1 MLTGSEMNYEIMRIC
16 PMEMSMKTEK
26 TIQKLREGR
35 DVTIVALGD
44 SLTYGWMVGKGYLDF
59 LDEMLRFKFPE
70 SRFKLINK
78 GIPGDTADGGL
89 YRLREDVIAY
99 SPDCV
104 LIQFALNDSAI
115 GISADDYGSNVQK
128 IIEQIMNDTQAEIV
142 LVTSICLGNT
152 SENEAANRFYRE
164 LDDRARENGLPIARV
179 HEYWKRKIQEGTEF
193 RKLVQFDLVHPTVEG
208 YRLMAEAV
216 MEVF

>member
-1 MLTGSEMNYEIMRIC
+1 
-16 PMEMSMKTEK
+16 MKTEK
-26 TIQKLREGR
+26 TIQKLKEGKN
-35 DVTIVALGD
+35 VTIVALGD

-59 LDEMLRFKFPE
+59 LDEMLQSKFPE

-89 YRLREDVIAY
+89 YRLREDVIDY
-99 SPDCV
+99 NPDCV
-104 LIQFALNDSAI
+104 LIQFALNDSAV
-115 GISADDYGSNVQK
+115 GISPDDYGSNVQK

-152 SENEAANRFYRE
+152 SENEAANKFYRE
-164 LDDRARENGLPIARV
+164 LDERARENGLPIARV

-193 RKLVQFDLVHPTVEG
+193 RKLVQFDLVHPTVAG

>member
-1 MLTGSEMNYEIMRIC
+1 MN
-16 PMEMSMKTEK
+16 TEK
-26 TIQKLREGR
+26 TIQKLKEGK

-59 LDEMLRFKFPE
+59 LDEMLRSKFPD

-99 SPDCV
+99 NPDCV
-104 LIQFALNDSAI
+104 LIQFALNDSAV
-115 GISADDYGSNVQK
+115 GISPDVYSSNVQK
-128 IIEQIMNDTQAEIV
+128 IIEQIMSDTQAEIV

-152 SENEAANRFYRE
+152 LENESANRFYRE

-193 RKLVQFDLVHPTVEG
+193 RKLVQFDLVHPTVAG